1 MMIKES
7 GETRALTIAQ
17 LNELMAAMLREIC
30 LATYERRYGVPASDA
45 IQKRVQAA
53 HSMELKEWIPNL
65 VAARHPEEI
74 FTQPREA
81 AVATHALAL
90 LKRRFGINLD
100 ATTSLEVLTEQ
111 LKVYG
116 PRILG
121 TNPSNGQGSSCGR
134 CWNQRASALG
144 AANRLVDLQAFG
156 CAQGLNTSWFDNLA
170 LAPTAP
176 VRIIACSGIWS
187 GTRTSSPT
195 AA

>member
-121 TNPSNGQGSSCGR
+121 TNPSNGKEVPAGDAGTKGR
-134 CWNQRASALG
+134 ARWARQTDLSTFRRSG
-144 AANRLVDLQAFG
+144 ARKVSTPR
-156 CAQGLNTSWFDNLA
+156 GLT
-170 LAPTAP
+170 T
-176 VRIIACSGIWS
+176 
-187 GTRTSSPT
+187 
-195 AA
+195 